1 MSKTLVIVESPAK
14 AKTISAFLGKSFDVV
29 ASYGHVRDLPENKK
43 EIPAEYKKE
52 KWADLGVNVESEFEP
67 IYVVPAD
74 KKRRVSELQASAK
87 GVERLLL
94 ATDEDREGESISWH
108 VLQLLKPKKAVK
120 VERIVFHE
128 ITPEA
133 INEALAHPRQIDEEL
148 VRAQE
153 TRRILDRLYGYTL
166 SPLLWRKVA
175 PGLSAGRVQSV
186 AVRLVVMRERERRDF
201 VTVDYSGI
209 EARLAAKDG
218 EFDAKLQKIG
228 ESNVADGQSFSS
240 NGELTERNA
249 TWLRLEEAQTTTQR
263 LEKAQPWTVTKLETK
278 PGIENPPP
286 PFMTSTLQQE
296 ANRKLGMTARK
307 SMQIAQQ
314 LYEGVD
320 MGGERVGLITYMRT
334 DSLTLA
340 DRALSQARTVI
351 KDLYGADYLPPSPK
365 QYKSK
370 AKNAQEAHEAIR
382 PTDLARRPQDVER
395 YLDKDQ
401 FRLYELI
408 WKRTLAC
415 QMKPAQ
421 VERTRVEV
429 SVEDQ
434 SRTLQFGASGKRIAF
449 PGFLRVYV
457 EGADDPEA
465 ELGDKESI
473 LPGMKEGDTLDLK
486 AVKATEHSTKP
497 PARYTEASLVQKL
510 EAEGVGRPSTYASI
524 IGTVQDRG
532 YVFKRKNE
540 LVPTWTAFSVIEIL
554 ENHFDRLVD
563 IGFTAEMET
572 ELDEIADGK
581 RDWVKH
587 LRDFYSGHNG
597 TPGLAD
603 EVKLKQS
610 DIPFPAI
617 PMYDDVVVRIGRNG
631 PFLQRGEG
639 GPGNTASAP
648 EDVPPA
654 DLTREMIES
663 LFAKR
668 ASAPE
673 AIAVDP
679 QSGQCVFHKSGRF
692 GDYLEVALTP
702 EQEASKA
709 TPKRVT
715 LPPGLQ
721 ASELDDDTVARL
733 LKFPKTLGKHPENG
747 EDVVV
752 AIGRYGA
759 YLSAGEKKANVG
771 DWRTAE
777 AMTLEQAIEAI
788 ATGGRGGARK
798 APETLKELGKADAF
812 ENVIKV
818 MSGRFGPYVTDG
830 KLNATLP
837 RSMDPATVT
846 LEQAVELLKAK
857 AAAGPSKRPVRR
869 KFAKKR

>member
-14 AKTISAFLGKSFDVV
+14 AKTISAFLGKSYDVV

-43 EIPAEYKKE
+43 EIPAEFKKE
-52 KWADLGVNVESEFEP
+52 KWADLGVNVDKDFEP

-133 INEALAHPRQIDEEL
+133 ISEALAHPRSIDEEL

-228 ESNVADGQSFSS
+228 ESKVADGQSFSS
-240 NGELTERNA
+240 SGDLTEKNS
-249 TWLRLEEAQTTTQR
+249 TWLRSDEAESMTKR
-263 LEKAQPWTVTKLETK
+263 LEKASPWTVSKLETK
-278 PGIENPPP
+278 PGTENPPP

-307 SMQIAQQ
+307 SMQVAQQ

-351 KDLYGADYLPPSPK
+351 KGLYGADYLPATPK

-382 PTDLARRPQDVER
+382 PTDLSRRPQDVER
-395 YLDKDQ
+395 YLDRDQ

-429 SVEDQ
+429 TVADNN
-434 SRTLQFGASGKRIAF
+434 RDLQFAASGKRIAF

-465 ELGDKESI
+465 ELGDKETI
-473 LPGMKEGDTLDLK
+473 LPGMKQGDVLGLQN
-486 AVKATEHSTKP
+486 VRATEHSTKP

-587 LRDFYSGHNG
+587 LKSFYSGHNG
-597 TPGLAD
+597 KPGLAE
-603 EVKLKQS
+603 EVKLKSS

-617 PMYDDVVVRIGRNG
+617 PLFDDVVVRIGRNG

-639 GPGNTASAP
+639 GPGNTASVP
-648 EDVPPA
+648 DDVPPA
-654 DLTREMIES
+654 DLTQAMVVE
-663 LFAKR
+663 LFHRK
-668 ASAPE
+668 ASGPE
-673 AIAVDP
+673 AVAVDP
-679 QSGQCVFHKSGRF
+679 DSGQCVFHKKGRF
-692 GDYLEVALTP
+692 GDYLEVAQTP
-702 EQEASKA
+702 EQEAAKV

-715 LPPGLQ
+715 LPPGLS
-721 ASELDDDTVARL
+721 ANELNDEIVTRL
-733 LKFPKTLGKHPENG
+733 LKFPRNLGKHPENG

-771 DWRTAE
+771 DWRTGE
-777 AMTLEQAIEAI
+777 SMTLDQALEAL
-788 ATGGRGGARK
+788 ATGGRGAARK
-798 APETLKELGKADAF
+798 APEALKELGSTEGF
-812 ENVIKV
+812 EGGVKV

-837 RSMDPATVT
+837 KSMDPSTVT
-846 LEQAVELLKAK
+846 LDQAVELLKAK